1 VKESIEFFVKALEF
15 FGINDINK
23 EDVRKAKHNE
33 SNETSI

>member
-1 VKESIEFFVKALEF
+1 MKETIEFFVKALEF

-33 SNETSI
+33 SNELQV